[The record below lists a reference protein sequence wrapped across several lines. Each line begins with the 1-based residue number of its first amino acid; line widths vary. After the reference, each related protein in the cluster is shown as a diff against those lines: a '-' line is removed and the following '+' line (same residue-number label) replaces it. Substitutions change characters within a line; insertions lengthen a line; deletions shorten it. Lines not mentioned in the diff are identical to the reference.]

1 MNVLVAGATGF
12 VGSHLVPA
20 LLQAGHNV
28 RCLTRDP
35 GRARGRLPVGVDI
48 VRGDVHEP
56 ASLADALAGVEAA
69 YYLVHSME
77 GDEFSFEE
85 RDRAAAVHFAVAAE
99 QACLK
104 RIIFLGGL
112 GDASSQL
119 SVHLRSRQ
127 EVGDILRTSR
137 TPVTELR
144 AGLIVG
150 AGSASYVMLQQLVE
164 RLPVMITPRW
174 VQTRTQPIAIGDVTR
189 YLVAALNDATDADFV
204 YQVGGPEVMTY
215 HSMMMRYARS
225 RGLRR
230 LMLPVPVLTPR
241 LSSYWVDVI
250 TDVPAALARPL
261 IEGLRSEVVVRDDSA
276 TRAFGPPAIGFEE
289 ALAAAE
295 RERSVPQEAPLIW
308 LKRLPRHLTGFLR
321 RRFLP
326 DVLSEERVRRSSA
339 SPAAL
344 WASVTAIG
352 GRRGYP
358 ILDPLW
364 RLRGWLDRL
373 LGGPGIDRAAAP
385 AAELHAGSQL
395 DFWRVVEVIDE
406 RRLRLRALMKVPG
419 DAELELAVH
428 EENGGSVL
436 VQAARFR
443 PNGVAGLAYWWCLY
457 PLHALIFSG
466 MADRVVRRAE
476 TSAGTSETPK
486 PAGTSDT
493 G

>member
-20 LLQAGHNV
+20 LLQEGHNV

-35 GRARGRLPVGVDI
+35 DRAADRLPEGVDV

-56 ASLADALAGVEAA
+56 ASLADVLTGMHAA

-85 RDRAAAVHFAVAAE
+85 RDRAAAGHFAAAAE
-99 QACLK
+99 RARLE

-112 GDASSQL
+112 GDPSSQL
-119 SVHLRSRQ
+119 SAHLRSRH
-127 EVGDILRTSR
+127 EVGDVLRASR

-144 AGLIVG
+144 AGLILG

-174 VQTRTQPIAIGDVTR
+174 VHTRTQPIALIDVIG
-189 YLVAALNDATDADFV
+189 YLVAALNDTSKVDNI
-204 YQVGGPEVMTY
+204 YQIGGPEVMTY
-215 HSMMMRYARS
+215 RSMMTRYARA

-230 LMLPVPVLTPR
+230 LMMPVPVLSPR

-261 IEGLRSEVVVRDDSA
+261 IEGLRSEMVVRDDA
-276 TRAFGPPAIGFEE
+276 AARAFGPPAIGFEE

-295 RERSVPQEAPLIW
+295 SERSARVEAPLIW
-308 LKRLPRHLTGFLR
+308 LRRLPRHLGGFVR

-326 DVLSEERVRRSSA
+326 DVLSDERVRRSIA
-339 SPAAL
+339 GPAAL

-358 ILDPLW
+358 MLDPLW
-364 RLRGWLDRL
+364 RLRGWIDRL
-373 LGGPGIDRAAAP
+373 LGGPGIDRSASP
-385 AAELHAGSQL
+385 AAELHVGARL
-395 DFWRVVEVIDE
+395 DFWRVVEIDE
-406 RRLRLRALMKVPG
+406 GHRLRMRGLMKLPG
-419 DAELELAVH
+419 DAELELVVH
-428 EENGGSVL
+428 GENDGSVL

-443 PNGVAGLAYWWCLY
+443 PNGVAGRMYWWCLY

-466 MADRVVRRAE
+466 MAGRVARRAE
-476 TSAGTSETPK
+476 NLAAMSATPDHRER
-486 PAGTSDT
+486 SDVC
-493 G
+493 